1 MPRLRLDTHDGPR
14 VFETAG
20 AGRRAH
26 EIEQRYLGGRRPAA
40 AGA

>member
-1 MPRLRLDTHDGPR
+1 MPRIRVDTHDGPR

-20 AGRRAH
+20 AGRRAE
-26 EIEQRYLGGRRPAA
+26 EIERRYVGGRQPAA